1 MLTNKEAKLL
11 SREITLI
18 ELYRKYPVLAA
29 QDLLGIDLAVP
40 QQEILNSMWNKNF
53 VLVSAG
59 RGCGKSF
66 MSAVFASLWAML
78 FPGQKVGLLAPS
90 FRQGKTMF
98 AEVEKL
104 WNMSPLFREATV
116 GKPTY
121 ASDKC
126 YLKFKQGGNSP
137 QSVIESVPL
146 GDGGKIRG
154 ARYYL
159 IIVDEFAQMPRD
171 IFNQVIVPMG
181 ATVANPMENVRRVA
195 KMDALIKS
203 GKASSEDFDK
213 KRANKIVMLS
223 SAYFQFNHMYER
235 LVNYKQVIERGSQDH
250 AVHEISYR
258 EMPKGFLDDNNIR
271 EGRLNLSSI
280 QFNME
285 YEAIW
290 EADSAGIF
298 KATLIEEC
306 KKLDSYSVISKG
318 EPGKE
323 YVLGADP
330 ARASDAFALCLIEKS
345 SPNKVVAAWEYYKNE
360 FPKMA
365 NIIID
370 ICDNFNIV
378 AVHLDAGAGG
388 GGLAMKDLLGEEER
402 FGTRRLLDIE
412 DEDTFGLSGRR
423 ILYMFNPGSK
433 SNAEAVHASL
443 SLMEQGNLALPRPPT
458 SIDLKVLE
466 VLEPIHATVEE
477 MIRQTLL
484 IEVSQ
489 TRSGIAHFDVPSGG
503 GHGAQKKDLFTAFIL
518 AAKKVYDLTL
528 YTEEREAMLELGLL
542 GEIKTSTSPSGNG
555 LNDSLAVINAPIN
568 SWAHRKTFKP

>member
-1 MLTNKEAKLL
+1 MLSEKEALL
-11 SREITLI
+11 LKKEISLI
-18 ELYRKYPVLAA
+18 EIYRKYPVLAA
-29 QDLLGIDLAVP
+29 QDLLGVDLAVP

-53 VLVSAG
+53 VLISAG

-66 MSAVFASLWAML
+66 MSAVFAALWAML
-78 FPGQKVGLLAPS
+78 YPGQKVGLLAPS

-104 WNMSPLFREATV
+104 WNLSPLFREATV

-121 ASDKC
+121 ASDRC
-126 YLKFKQGGNSP
+126 YLKFKQGGNKP

-159 IIVDEFAQMPRD
+159 IIVDEFAQMPTE
-171 IFNQVIVPMG
+171 IFNTVIVPMG
-181 ATVANPMENVRRVA
+181 ATVANPMENVRRIA
-195 KMDALIKS
+195 KMDALIRS
-203 GKASSEDFDK
+203 GSATAEDFESET
-213 KRANKIVMLS
+213 ANKIVMLS

-235 LVNYKQVIERGSQDH
+235 LLTYKDAIARGSKEH

-258 EMPKGFLDDNNIR
+258 QMPKGFLDDNNIK

-290 EADSAGIF
+290 EADSAGVF
-298 KATLIEEC
+298 KASLIEEC
-306 KKLDSYSVISKG
+306 RKLTPYTVLAKG

-323 YVLGADP
+323 YILGADP

-345 SPNKVVAAWEYYKNE
+345 SPSKVVAAWEYYNNE

-370 ICDNFNIV
+370 ICDKFNVI

-402 FGTRRLLDIE
+402 FGNRRLLDIE
-412 DEDTFGLSGRR
+412 DDETLGLAGNR

-433 SNAEAVHASL
+433 SNAEAVHAAL
-443 SLMEQGNLALPRPPT
+443 SLMEQHNLALPGLPT
-458 SIDLKVLE
+458 TTDLEVLK

-477 MIRQTLL
+477 MIRQVLL

-489 TRSGIAHFDVPSGG
+489 TRSGVAHFDVPNGG
-503 GHGAQKKDLFTAFIL
+503 GHGTQKKDLFTAFIL
-518 AAKKVYDLTL
+518 ASKKVYDLTL
-528 YTEEREAMLELGLL
+528 YTEERIGMLELGLL
-542 GEIKTSTSPSGNG
+542 GELKPSRPNSGKK
-555 LNDSLAVINAPIN
+555 LNDNLAVTNAPIH
-568 SWAHRKTFKP
+568 SWALKKTFKP